1 MKYLWIDLE
10 TTGLDPVRHG
20 VIQIAGI
27 VEIDGEIKEEFN
39 FKVRPFKG
47 DGVSLDSIMAHGISI
62 EEMKSYK
69 PPNEIYRKLTKL
81 LSKYVQVYDKSD
93 KFHLLGYNA
102 KFDYDF
108 LRKWFEKNHDTY
120 MGSYIWFPP
129 LDIMNLA
136 CFYLSTERAT
146 IKNFKLDSVA
156 RAVGLKPKEGL
167 LHDASYDIRLT
178 RDLYQAL
185 RSLNGKREKR
195 GKHLK
200 D

>member
-10 TTGLDPVRHG
+10 TTGLDPLKHG

-27 VEIDGEIKEEFN
+27 VEIDGETKEEFN
-39 FKVRPFKG
+39 FTVKPFKG
-47 DGVSLDSIMAHGISI
+47 DAVSPDSIASHGIPI
-62 EEMKSYK
+62 KEMKTYK
-69 PPNEIYRKLTKL
+69 PPNEVYRALTKL
-81 LSKYVQVYDKSD
+81 LSKYVRVYDKSD

-108 LRKWFEKNHDTY
+108 LRKWFEKNHDPY

-136 CFYLSTERAT
+136 CFYLGPKRAT

-156 RAVGLKPKEGL
+156 RAVGLRPKEGL

-178 RDLYQAL
+178 RDLYEVL
-185 RSLNGKREKR
+185 RSLNGKGEKR